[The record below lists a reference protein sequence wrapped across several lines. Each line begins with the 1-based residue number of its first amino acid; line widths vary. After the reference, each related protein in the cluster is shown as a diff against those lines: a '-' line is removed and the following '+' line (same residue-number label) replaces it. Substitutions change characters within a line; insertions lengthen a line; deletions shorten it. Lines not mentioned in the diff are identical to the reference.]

1 MRFLILLVLATV
13 LSAEE
18 VDLFTGLQYIDGQTR
33 TKEFFA
39 DRSYI
44 ALFFCGHC
52 PSAAKFV
59 RETMPT
65 VCALVAEAK
74 QPVRLVI
81 VSPDKDVAGMAAYAK
96 ELKLDSALIAS
107 DPANRLQIS
116 LNNILG
122 GRMQMADGR
131 KQYLKGGDEGI
142 AQVKEMLAR
151 KDLGTPVYPM
161 ENLTDPTVR
170 SLWWDL
176 ELSRPSAVA
185 TLLAGVKQAK
195 KEPAKT
201 EMTTLMTAVATATAT
216 KRDALVAADP
226 SLEAYEN
233 LEAFLTAN
241 AGLDLKAGTERLK
254 VLAKDP
260 TLKDELAARAAWL
273 KVQPL
278 LGSKKPSEQKS
289 GAESLAAI
297 AKRFPDT
304 VYGKRAA
311 GAQ

>member
-1 MRFLILLVLATV
+1 MRYLIVLALATV
-13 LSAEE
+13 LAAED
-18 VDLFTGLQYIDGQTR
+18 VDLFTGLQYTDGQTR
-33 TKEFFA
+33 TTEFFA
-39 DRSYI
+39 GRSYI
-44 ALFFCGHC
+44 TLFFCGQC
-52 PSAAKFV
+52 PSAGKFV

-65 VCALVAEAK
+65 VCTLVAEAK
-74 QPVRLVI
+74 KPVRLVI

-107 DPANRLQIS
+107 DPANRLKIS

-131 KQYLKGGDEGI
+131 KQYLKSGEEGI

-151 KDLGTPVYPM
+151 DDLGAPVYPM
-161 ENLTDPTVR
+161 DGLTDPTVR
-170 SLWWDL
+170 TLWWDL
-176 ELSRPSAVA
+176 ELSRPTAVA

-201 EMTTLMTAVATATAT
+201 EMATLMAAVATATT
-216 KRDALVAADP
+216 TRRDALVAAAP
-226 SLEAYEN
+226 SLDAYEN
-233 LEAFLTAN
+233 LEAFVAAN
-241 AGLDLKAGTERLK
+241 AGLDTKAGAERLK

-273 KVQPL
+273 KAQPL
-278 LGSKKPSEQKS
+278 LSSKKPSEQKS

-297 AKRFPDT
+297 AKRFPGT

-311 GAQ
+311 GGK